1 MIDKREIGLKL
12 DGEGFAFDPLA
23 LGIGT
28 TLEDFQTEGTLAFAM
43 DMLNS
48 WVKIGAML
56 AATPLSIFAE
66 MLSGPFDLDMSSSC
80 KRSKTSSS
88 VHNNS
93 SGQVAGSVGSGSSW
107 ESGGRA
113 VLKHP

>member
-12 DGEGFAFDPLA
+12 DGEGFVFDPLA

-48 WVKIGAML
+48 WVKTGAML
-56 AATPLSIFAE
+56 AATPLSIFAVFAS
-66 MLSGPFDLDMSSSC
+66 L
-80 KRSKTSSS
+80 
-88 VHNNS
+88 H
-93 SGQVAGSVGSGSSW
+93 
-107 ESGGRA
+107 
-113 VLKHP
+113 